1 MKKKHPSRQPE
12 AINVTDNT
20 APIKHTIEPD
30 DRLTRAKSMAPLR
43 QMLAFLW
50 PHKSRL
56 IAAGIALIFTAGANL
71 TLGYGVRILIDEG
84 FSGADASGLY
94 QAVSFILFVGIA
106 IAIGSMTRFYLVSWL
121 GERVSADLRSAV
133 FNNLVHLQPSYFETN
148 HSGEIMSRLTTD
160 TTLLQTL
167 IGSSV
172 SLAAR
177 SALTLSGALILMVIT
192 NLQLSLVILI
202 AVPVTLI
209 PILIF
214 GRRVRKLSSK
224 SQQSIAE
231 VGSRAGEIFQSIKVV
246 QSFNREIAEKTG
258 FAQDVER
265 AFVIARSRVWQ
276 RALLTGFAI
285 VLLMGGMISMMW
297 SGGIDVIEGR
307 MTGGELGAFV
317 FYAVMV
323 GTSFATLAEV
333 WGDLQRAAG
342 ASERLMEL
350 LQESNTIPDS
360 GSSAI
365 ASGQCLHFDA
375 VQFFYPSRPDIPALN
390 GFNLTIQPGESV
402 ALVGPSGAGKSTV
415 FELVLRFY
423 DPAKG
428 AIEFGGTDLRALS
441 LTAWRQKIALVPQ
454 QPALFSGDILY
465 NIAYGADSPTQASVE
480 TAAQMAHAHDFIAAL
495 PEGYR
500 SDLGAQ
506 GVRLSGGQR
515 QRLALARA
523 ILVNPELLLLDE
535 ATSALDTE
543 SEWHVQQALTEI
555 MQGRTTIIIAH
566 RLSTVM
572 NADKI
577 VVMNEGQVVDSGRH
591 EDLIRRCDLYQRLAN
606 RQFQT
611 ETTSSDA
618 QNGGDT
624 DPL

>member
-20 APIKHTIEPD
+20 APIKQTIEPD

-172 SLAAR
+172 SLAVR

-480 TAAQMAHAHDFIAAL
+480 TAAQMAHAHDFITAL

-591 EDLIRRCDLYQRLAN
+591 EDLIRRCDLYQRLAS
-606 RQFQT
+606 RQFQSGA
-611 ETTSSDA
+611 E
-618 QNGGDT
+618 GGAT
-624 DPL
+624 GNAS